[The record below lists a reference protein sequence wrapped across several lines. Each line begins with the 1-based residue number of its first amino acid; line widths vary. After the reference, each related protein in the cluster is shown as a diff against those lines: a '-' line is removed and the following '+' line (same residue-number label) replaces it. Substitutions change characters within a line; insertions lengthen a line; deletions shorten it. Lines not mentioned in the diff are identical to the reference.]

1 MKNAMEREN
10 EETDVFSVWVDWQNR
25 IVSFQQAEGFEKLEY
40 PTHQEMF
47 QFAIEKSM
55 SGYAIQ

>member
-10 EETDVFSVWVDWQNR
+10 EETDLFSVWVDWQNR